1 MLLTVGPANVGKVS
15 DFISNGNALV
25 FIHAPWCPYTV
36 AFYKAWKK
44 IKKTL
49 LNTSEV
55 NVIEIDDKAIT
66 QIRTQF
72 PNVFRKL
79 AGKELKLYFP
89 TVLLFVNGKRYK
101 YEDEREVDKV
111 VQFVEKYTKPNTKP
125 RTSTRTS
132 MTPRKIV
139 SFQNEVDKAFKRL
152 FH

>member
-1 MLLTVGPANVGKVS
+1 MLLTVNNTNISKVNE
-15 DFISNGNALV
+15 FITSKTKSTSLV

-44 IKKTL
+44 IKKSL
-49 LNTSEV
+49 LDSSKV
-55 NVIEIDDKAIT
+55 NIIEIDDKAIT
-66 QIRTQF
+66 EIRTQL

-111 VQFVEKYTKPNTKP
+111 IEFVDKRT
-125 RTSTRTS
+125 RTSTRIN
-132 MTPRKIV
+132 PRKVV
-139 SFQNEVDKAFKRL
+139 SFQNEIDKAFQRL
-152 FH
+152 FR

>member
-1 MLLTVGPANVGKVS
+1 MLLTVNTANISKVS
-15 DFISNGNALV
+15 ELITSGANSNALV

-44 IKKTL
+44 IKTSL
-49 LNTSEV
+49 LKSSKV
-55 NVIEIDDKAIT
+55 NIIEIDDKAIT
-66 QIRTQF
+66 QIRTQQ

-101 YEDEREVDKV
+101 YEDERDIDKV
-111 VQFVEKYTKPNTKP
+111 LQFVEKRTKAVQTA
-125 RTSTRTS
+125 TTRV
-132 MTPRKIV
+132 TPRKVV
-139 SFQNEVDKAFKRL
+139 SFQNEIDKAFQRL